1 MNDILKKYDDIDYRI
16 MDIESCRE
24 SYDEFLKKLKEKRSL
39 GEGNE
44 YEIEGEGLDEISN
57 KYGFYPRTAIVLF
70 VPFMTEDKARVSD
83 GANLSSHAFSRD
95 YHMIVKKILNEIVD
109 DIKARYHEAE
119 FLIQCDNGPLNERFF
134 AYASGLGKT
143 GMNSMIINDIFGSYG
158 FIGLIITDISSKEH
172 ITESLQCI
180 KCNRCIR
187 QCPSGAISSDGV
199 DFSRCISY
207 LTQKKTI
214 NSFEETLLKKQ
225 NKVFGCDVCQDV
237 CPENKNKKYSNI
249 EDFSRDLLY
258 NIELGEI
265 YDISNREFRRKFSD
279 RNFSW
284 KGKNIIVRN
293 IMTGRDK

>member
-1 MNDILKKYDDIDYRI
+1 
-16 MDIESCRE
+16 
-24 SYDEFLKKLKEKRSL
+24 
-39 GEGNE
+39 
-44 YEIEGEGLDEISN
+44 
-57 KYGFYPRTAIVLF
+57 
-70 VPFMTEDKARVSD
+70 
-83 GANLSSHAFSRD
+83 
-95 YHMIVKKILNEIVD
+95 
-109 DIKARYHEAE
+109 
-119 FLIQCDNGPLNERFF
+119 
-134 AYASGLGKT
+134 
-143 GMNSMIINDIFGSYG
+143 MNSMIINDIFGSYG

-172 ITESLQCI
+172 ITASLQCI
-180 KCNRCIR
+180 KCDRCIR